1 MCGIVLLPLSA
12 CPSLRPA
19 FSFSFIRSRYTFSHY
34 LFCQLKHNKEEDAEQ
49 NFAFVTKRY
58 SPACTRLLSQYKTML
73 KLVGEDV
80 PSIEEFMK
88 RYRVRF
94 FASST
99 NPRPYFLSVE
109 CGVKSHSVIDGP
121 PCCITSIKSRRT
133 CYRRTLER
141 SRPRDWE
148 MGCRDYAGTYN
159 PMSPHVVMTT

>member
-12 CPSLRPA
+12 CPSLCPA
-19 FSFSFIRSRYTFSHY
+19 FPFSFIRSRYTFSHY
-34 LFCQLKHNKEEDAEQ
+34 LFCQLKRNKEEDAEQ

-99 NPRPYFLSVE
+99 NPRPYFLFVE